1 MLYYIK
7 LEHGCAIK
15 SAESLDHAWSM
26 AYREA
31 KLMED
36 TVETVCIADNEQIVW
51 VRNMSGHI
59 PVDRYA
65 A

>member
-1 MLYYIK
+1 
-7 LEHGCAIK
+7 
-15 SAESLDHAWSM
+15 M